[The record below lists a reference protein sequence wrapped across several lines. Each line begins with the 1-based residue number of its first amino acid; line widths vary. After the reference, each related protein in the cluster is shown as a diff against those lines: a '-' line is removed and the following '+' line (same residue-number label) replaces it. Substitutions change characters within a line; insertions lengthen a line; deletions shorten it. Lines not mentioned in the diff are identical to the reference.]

1 MVGGARCAGIYSRQ
15 MPLDSE
21 AARRVYNRI
30 GRFQDTQR
38 FYEDPA
44 TLLLVELA
52 DLDSGHAVF
61 ELGCGTARLAV
72 KLLTSSLPSDAR
84 YLGVDV
90 SPVMVRLASHR
101 LAPWAGRATVQLL
114 EPPAVTLPGDNGTF
128 DRFIASYVFDLLTPA
143 AASALIA
150 EAARLLVPGGQL
162 GLVSLTHGPTAS
174 SRVISSVWNAI
185 TRRWPSLVGGC
196 NPIELADLVTGP
208 EWAVQQREV
217 VVRFGVPSEV
227 VVARRVTTRVS
238 TA

>member
-1 MVGGARCAGIYSRQ
+1 VRQCPEIYGGQ

-21 AARRVYNRI
+21 AARRVYDRI

-38 FYEDPA
+38 FYEEPA
-44 TLLLVELA
+44 TRLLIERA

-72 KLLTSSLPSDAR
+72 ELLTSSLPSDAR

-101 LAPWAGRATVQLL
+101 LARWAGRATVQLL
-114 EPPAVTLPGDNGTF
+114 APPAVALPGENGSF
-128 DRFIASYVFDLLTPA
+128 DRFIASYVFDLLAPA

-162 GLVSLTHGPTAS
+162 GLASLTRGPTTAS
-174 SRVISSVWNAI
+174 RIVSSAWNAI
-185 TRRWPSLVGGC
+185 ARRWPSLVGGC
-196 NPIELADLVTGP
+196 RPIELTDLLTGP
-208 EWAVQQREV
+208 AWTVRHREV

-227 VVARRVTTRVS
+227 VVARRVTTRVGS
-238 TA
+238 A